1 VRARRLPDRVLC
13 AQLWPLHLHA
23 AWHLAGVA
31 PPLWLLAA
39 LTAELHARRVR
50 QRLGLITDLATGATT
65 PQPPAPASALKTAVD
80 GDPEDEAALDAADAA
95 EAAAA
100 GPPRAP
106 RLEWLGCGVARVPV
120 VRLALVRVAEECAPP
135 R

>member
-1 VRARRLPDRVLC
+1 MLC

-39 LTAELHARRVR
+39 LAAALHARRVH
-50 QRLGLITDLATGATT
+50 QRLGLITDLATGATSL
-65 PQPPAPASALKTAVD
+65 PPPASLAAAKAAVD
-80 GDPEDEAALDAADAA
+80 GDPEDEEALNAEDAA

-100 GPPRAP
+100 GPLRAP
-106 RLEWLGCGVARVPV
+106 RLEWLGWGCVRVPV
-120 VRLALVRVAEECAPP
+120 VRLALVRVVAEECAPP
-135 R
+135 PPPPR